1 MSEED
6 KYQNSTSSAL
16 LEQLVYIDTFVN
28 SNGSNGELTPNLNFD
43 GQLSL
48 DLAAFADDSFIF
60 PDEEKPK
67 NDDQGD
73 DDPLK
78 LDFNDEEVF
87 RNTSDSNLPEL
98 QNINLESSNNNGALN
113 NVNVANLPKFPVPP
127 GAKSSLVSAGL
138 STNQIELLST
148 LVAQHQQLLGNPIPQ
163 ENHQTNSNPIES
175 SSSANAINSSN
186 LGDDS
191 GNENL
196 SLSNAVFAPQLPSQ
210 MLYGQ
215 VRQHNSINVHRL
227 DHLIDDQLHN
237 IPSSNHSSNQRSP
250 SLTNNSSDETLTNIL
265 GGGHT
270 PNASVLSA
278 ELDKRRRN
286 TAASAR
292 FRIKK
297 KLKEKQMES
306 KILQLNDVIKDFEV
320 KIQQLQ
326 MENKLLRNLIIE
338 KGSKK
343 SDDELKVLKERAQRN

>member
-28 SNGSNGELTPNLNFD
+28 NNGSNGELTPNLNFD

-67 NDDQGD
+67 NDDQDD

-78 LDFNDEEVF
+78 LDFTEEVF
-87 RNTSDSNLPEL
+87 RNTDESNLPEL
-98 QNINLESSNNNGALN
+98 QSINNDSRNNNGSLN
-113 NVNVANLPKFPVPP
+113 NVNATNLPKFPVPP

-138 STNQIELLST
+138 STNQIDLLST

-163 ENHQTNSNPIES
+163 ENQQSTSNLTES
-175 SSSANAINSSN
+175 SISHNPSINSS

-191 GNENL
+191 GTKDV
-196 SLSNAVFAPQLPSQ
+196 SMSNAVFAPQLPSQ

-215 VRQHNSINVHRL
+215 VRQHNSINVDKL
-227 DHLIDDQLHN
+227 DHLIDDQLQG
-237 IPSSNHSSNQRSP
+237 IPNTTLSFHQRSP
-250 SLTNNSSDETLTNIL
+250 SVTNNSSDETLTNIL
-265 GGGHT
+265 GGGNT
-270 PNASVLSA
+270 PNAGILSS

-292 FRIKK
+292 FRVKK

-306 KILQLNDVIKDFEV
+306 KILHLNDVIKDFEV